1 MPKYAVVEDALIEEM
16 LFMVLR
22 MVIAACG
29 GLVLSQV
36 AVKTSP
42 KADPAHRGD
51 PGYQ

>member
-1 MPKYAVVEDALIEEM
+1 MPKYAVVENALIEEM

-36 AVKTSP
+36 ALKRLQKPIQRIGAS
-42 KADPAHRGD
+42 